1 MSLLCEEYVLSDN
14 NSSTT
19 SNSTATSES
28 EPDMNR
34 ARPDP
39 HLAKDPRVMDNMLLL
54 EKSTIP
60 HCDYFATVQTDIKPF
75 MRKLVTIWMLEL
87 CDEQR
92 VEEQVFPLAINFMD
106 RFLCV
111 CNISRQQL
119 QLLGATCLLV
129 AAKIRQCHSLPV
141 DLLCAYTDCT
151 ITPEQVKVRIAAIL
165 GFYDR
170 SRSSE

>member
-1 MSLLCEEYVLSDN
+1 MSDN
-14 NSSTT
+14 STGSTNSS
-19 SNSTATSES
+19 SSSDS

-34 ARPDP
+34 AKPDP
-39 HLAKDPRVMDNMLLL
+39 FLAKDPRVVDNMLLL
-54 EKSTIP
+54 EKSTVP
-60 HCDYFATVQTDIKPF
+60 HCDYFATVQSDIKPF

-151 ITPEQVKVRIAAIL
+151 ITPEQVKVR
-165 GFYDR
+165 
-170 SRSSE
+170 SRDDFWSRNWLRKCWEWF